1 MSTKSD
7 KTGST
12 ISLAT
17 STSSDTLSLPWI
29 LERDHLESF
38 PSTVSISIDTNVKPG
53 QYVLQ
58 SLFAEF
64 TIQAERKIEKV
75 MGESLESPLA
85 KSLQRR
91 EDPQFDQLLSSLSA
105 VAEHC
110 LPSLLKTLFEWYDL
124 QNEDDTSGQKQ
135 KTKNQTKGEKDFLSE
150 RRDLAVDFLFCLVLI
165 EVLKQLPVHPVPD
178 EMVLHIETLAFKHFK
193 HREVLQA
200 GPNAENFHIIADLYA
215 EVLGVVAQTRYMSI
229 RKRFLSELKELRSEP
244 QNVQTTQSIISLIM
258 GMKFYRVKMVTMD
271 DFEASCKLLHDCAN
285 YFLDVKD
292 KDIKHALAG
301 LLVEILIPVA
311 ACVKHEVNIP
321 VLKSFVE
328 KLYQTV
334 LDQCGKKKHSLAYF
348 PLVTC
353 LLCVSQK
360 QFFLS
365 NWHFFLTICL
375 SNLKHQKEAKMSRVA
390 LESLYRLLWVYMIR
404 IKCESNNTTHMRLQ
418 SIVNSLFPKGSRNIV
433 PRDTPLFIFV
443 KIIQFIAQEK
453 LDFAVRDVIFDLV
466 GVVPKWKVICP
477 ERMNIGLRA
486 FLVIADSRQQNDGTP
501 PMPAATSVMPSGNTL
516 RVKKTFLSKQLTEEA
531 AKSIGMIAYYPVVCK
546 ALNSILQMLNREV
559 GRPLLMTNV
568 QCVSKESDDVMTGE
582 RKLKIE
588 LFRTCVA
595 AIPRLIPEGLTRTAL
610 LEMLSW
616 LTVHRDEELRGLAFT
631 ALQNMMM
638 DLLEWRE
645 EVLHCFVQ
653 FVLTEVLDTFPL
665 ILENSLKMLVQ
676 LLTQWKLSEQGKEEK
691 TPRAPYERNPFA
703 NTLNMI
709 EGFSLVFLCSCRPIT
724 RRLAVVLLKEVRL
737 LFGILGYSRVDDDA
751 VIDTIDR
758 ACPLIVEGFL
768 NQLPPAER
776 AAIIATPSIDLHWL
790 VERSITTWSGSSYE
804 TTPNDTLNKALA
816 SHGMG
821 GFNPWIMCLANFFAS
836 DYLPHFCPTA
846 VYNAWPF
853 VYYRLSKLY
862 AHIDPSAPSDSRI
875 SIRSK
880 KTITMMDGNLALW
893 RNYLVMACSCAPP
906 STGYQTPR
914 RCLSPEPTGYSPP
927 DNSSPPDRQDL
938 RMATLIGNNSASTL
952 FNKFLVPHLRCENTD
967 IREAVVNGLGWTNAY
982 AFRDLMDELQP
993 LIRDAIER
1001 KQENMR
1007 RRRRRDFLR
1016 VHLIRVLE
1024 LLAEHGVFKE
1034 SFGRGMNK
1042 DAQSLNTIFVEYIDG
1057 MRMFL
1062 EGEGDKDSPT
1072 LQEIRLH
1079 FSGFIHKLIRS
1090 MPVENRANLLRKE
1103 AKYSIFFLCGS
1114 WCRKLGLS
1122 YGAVDRNPVYKDEQ
1136 LSHLEMESLKA
1147 MSSLLVCGEVF
1158 DPNALYQQGYLY
1170 SWLDNLLNCPDE
1182 RVHQLGK
1189 ETAIL
1194 LLENNPKLSML
1205 LTWTIDRCYTS
1216 TKQVADGCFQ
1226 AMAAVLNSREM
1237 YPCDL
1242 IPTLCVILLKAA
1254 DASFTTRNTAL
1265 NLLQVLHMRF
1275 YSSMDELLQAT
1286 YGKSHILLSQELAKL
1301 HPELTLA
1308 IFSELTERFDSA
1320 PLNIRQNILE
1330 VLLPW
1335 LYNIEL
1341 VESCHGHSTNRAA
1354 NKEKDADWDEE
1365 NECPLKGVGWGS
1377 ERATNIV
1384 LNNLFFIT
1392 SEYGEEHTQE
1402 LRQLWAG
1409 LCKCWPGNLRIIL
1422 DYLLMLSGI
1431 ATNPDL
1437 LPYVKMVLSFI
1448 AGAKSQT
1455 LIEELMR
1462 EMLSWDAINTH
1473 VERIDV
1479 PPYFRLFNSGKL
1491 SNADQEIGSMVS
1503 LMDKMDK
1510 DEEASEGGGMEK
1522 SVMDRNSDG
1531 MMFSG
1536 AFKSIPKVPSDPGTR
1551 ERTDSIAAKSDS
1563 TLRHSSC
1570 SSLGTLA
1577 SGNSNQSSDSGD
1589 RNSKLISSIVEE
1601 REEDKSLSSVQQSS
1615 TSKAFFSQWC
1625 AVFKARDYT
1634 PLPLPTPDDLYC
1646 APLCEDIDDNEPP
1659 HNSAL
1664 HRCNLAVVL
1673 MADLVTERL
1682 DIDWAIHLPNILH
1695 VVFLGLDHSRPLVHE
1710 HSKRLLLNLL
1720 IVLST
1725 HNDYVFIAQTL
1736 LTHCTMGEM
1745 STLVD
1750 HMPQAK
1756 EYDFTGCGSPTSTHP
1771 AESFMPDVVEASL
1784 MGSTTTLGGQ
1794 STSSTGS
1801 SGTVIAAS
1809 PMRAIHKNMDYLR
1822 GVDESSKALIE
1833 FLVTRKCRPMW
1844 CSEVITPRVVS
1855 IKSAEQIEVFLRH
1868 VLKIFKCSLK
1878 TTHLEQRWSQVALQL
1893 ALGCPI
1899 RHYAGRSF
1907 QMLRALCPPLNAR
1920 MMSDILRR
1928 LVDTVADQAEENQGY
1943 VTEILLTLEA
1953 MIEPLANE
1961 IMLPEIRDR
1970 SKSGT
1975 NYSSRKSSDLRKS
1988 TGNLLGSGTYDSG
2001 KRHASNLAGKITEN
2015 ATQVTNGKTELRG
2028 YSEHRTR
2035 TSSTSEGSSRR
2046 LFTRSISTTSIK
2058 SMGEQGSMEDKLN
2071 LLVQLFW
2078 ISVSLLESD
2087 YEYEFSL
2094 ALKLI
2099 DKLLKHLPP
2108 DRPEIR
2114 SKMESVLGR
2123 LKWQNFPGL
2132 QSLLL
2137 KGFTS
2142 ASTSEAT
2149 LHLIAKLTVYCHLL
2163 VVDPTQA
2170 AGFPMNVIAVLP
2182 YLIQHFEQPDKFAM
2196 EIANNISR
2204 MCSERYTHMSPL
2216 STVLTMYSE
2225 KTYNRD
2231 SKAWTGVVCKY
2242 VHNNYSQ
2249 FSISMMTFLIEVLEK
2264 GPMSNQLAV
2273 LTIVYSLIH
2282 NVDLMSAPMQQVND
2296 DLLRV
2301 IAKYVQG
2308 PHWKESLNILKLAV
2322 SRSSSL
2328 VKPSTAQDE
2337 SRRRS
2342 RANTDG
2348 GSRKDLPGR
2357 TMEFTFDLS
2366 KMVEREDKSTPVIR
2380 RKFTSMMTVMTTHS
2394 DESAA
2399 STLSSDDSSLSTE
2412 PTEVSQ
2418 LSSIGGSS
2426 GVSATPAS
2434 ANQSMVM
2441 SAWRKPQHS
2450 QRRTKDKLVKVL
2462 QTLGQNV
2469 GVSRSPSIIFSS
2481 TSDIALERQPS
2492 TCSSETTSLAD
2503 NINND
2508 NKLNESDE
2516 TFVFKDFDFLDV
2528 ELEGNDE
2535 KAFNW
2540 CVSRQSLESLD
2551 TIEPSAPP
2559 NLEAVIDREMKD
2571 SSDEDETNSN
2581 SGFEDNTSEPLLTPM
2596 YDSLPTRS
2604 HMSPSQSY
2612 SSIASEL
2619 EALDTISSTTH
2630 STYIYIPVD
2639 EVEEVWRAHVLA
2651 VMNDT
2656 TGQVAV
2662 NTFLTFTQLYKVM
2675 CQRFCYMT
2683 REVCNYL
2690 GDQLR
2695 DVASQFLS
2703 SLDLLR
2709 CKDDCPYV
2717 YIDTETLL
2725 STSLLD
2731 RHKYYV
2737 LWLQD
2742 NYNTYVDKRDST
2754 VQSLDAVKTSLK
2766 MQTMSSQGPEGR
2778 SPKSQ
2783 QVDLCR
2789 KLYKLHF
2796 QLLTLYDSY
2805 CKLVTNVST
2814 AKNVTKITDCSS
2826 EVSSVR
2832 MELIQMLGD
2841 IENEHSIPL
2850 PNMDPSQMTPEVAV
2864 TRLENFLA
2872 TKQFKIA
2879 IIQLHYFRSLWAS
2892 NVFGASEED
2901 DLDVLLALCSN
2912 QYNKQK
2918 TGVLVITTSNNS
2930 LSDSRNRL
2938 TDANMQLRAALTLAE
2953 SLETS
2958 DTENVMEPPIIV
2970 EEAAS
2975 DVILSPKAVTSPS
2988 QERLTP
2994 IKEIVVTEGE
3004 KRPEEKEV
3012 DTSKGSLDQST
3023 ESEVE
3028 ELDLSV
3034 KDASPLSQKGGNE
3047 LSQRDASELSQKDS
3061 SELSEEVERPKDE
3074 DADVMEEKS
3083 IIVEDSTK
3091 EAIVMKID
3099 GDDREAVDVNE
3110 GQEQAKCSNI
3120 EKDDSSQGDW
3130 KESEVEGTP
3139 VDAATYQ
3146 DDAKRME
3153 LFTSPERL
3161 VQKKKKASN
3170 VKRHSSPEVL
3180 EQTPLDSLIARIESG
3195 LIESKVDPDSDED
3208 IPAADENVQEKET
3221 NINTE
3226 EEVSERLNKPQE
3238 EDDKLEFDE
3247 LSVSEASEA
3256 SATLEADPSPGDLDD
3271 STKTDS
3277 EEEKLDGSGVW
3288 ERQGDSEPSSP
3299 TIHSTNL

>member
-1 MSTKSD
+1 MSTTSD

-29 LERDHLESF
+29 MERDHLESF
-38 PSTVSISIDTNVKPG
+38 PSSLSISIDTNVKPG

-124 QNEDDTSGQKQ
+124 QNEDDSSSQRQ
-135 KTKNQTKGEKDFLSE
+135 KTKNQAKGEKDFLAE

-178 EMVLHIETLAFKHFK
+178 EMVVHIETLAFKHFK

-215 EVLGVVAQTRYMSI
+215 EVLGVVAQTRYMSV

-258 GMKFYRVKMVTMD
+258 GMKFYRVKMMTMD

-285 YFLDVKD
+285 YFVDLKD

-334 LDQCGKKKHSLAYF
+334 LDPCSKKKHSLAYF

-365 NWHFFLTICL
+365 NWHYFLTICL
-375 SNLKHQKEAKMSRVA
+375 SHLKHQKEAKMSRVA
-390 LESLYRLLWVYMIR
+390 LESLYRLLWVYMVR
-404 IKCESNNTTHMRLQ
+404 IKCESNNTTNIRLQ
-418 SIVNSLFPKGSRNIV
+418 SIVNSLFPRGSRNVV

-443 KIIQFIAQEK
+443 KIIQFISQEK

-466 GVVPKWKVICP
+466 GVGSGGSAPKSRVLCP

-486 FLVIADSRQQNDGTP
+486 FLVIADSRQQKDGTP
-501 PMPAATSVMPSGNTL
+501 PMPATTSVMPSGNTL

-531 AKSIGMIAYYPVVCK
+531 AKSIGMITYYPVVCK
-546 ALNSILQMLNREV
+546 ALNGILQMLDREV

-568 QCVSKESDDVMTGE
+568 QCVNKESDDVMTGE

-595 AIPRLIPEGLTRTAL
+595 AIPRLIPEGLSRTAL
-610 LEMLSW
+610 LELLSR

-638 DLLEWRE
+638 DLVEWRE
-645 EVLHCFVQ
+645 EIMHYFVH
-653 FVLTEVLDTFPL
+653 FVLTEVHDTFPL

-676 LLTQWKLSEQGKEEK
+676 LLSQWRTSELGKEEK
-691 TPRAPYERNPFA
+691 TLSRAPYERNPFA
-703 NTLNMI
+703 NTLNMV

-724 RRLAVVLLKEVRL
+724 RRLAVVLLKEVRM

-751 VIDTIDR
+751 VIDIIDR
-758 ACPLIVEGFL
+758 ACATIVESFL

-776 AAIIATPSIDLHWL
+776 AAVIATPSIDLHWL
-790 VERSITTWSGSSYE
+790 VERSINTWSGSSYE
-804 TTPNDTLNKALA
+804 TTPNDSLNKALA
-816 SHGMG
+816 SYGMG
-821 GFNPWIMCLANFFAS
+821 GFNPWIMCLASFFAS
-836 DYLPHFCPTA
+836 DFLPHFCPTA

-853 VYYRLSKLY
+853 VYHRLSQLY
-862 AHIDPSAPSDSRI
+862 SNIDASAPSDSRI
-875 SIRSK
+875 SIRAK

-893 RNYLVMACSCAPP
+893 RNYLVFACSCAPP

-927 DNSSPPDRQDL
+927 DNLAPADRQDL
-938 RMATLIGNNSASTL
+938 RMATMIGSNSASTL
-952 FNKFLVPHLRCENTD
+952 FNKYLVPLLRCENTD
-967 IREAVVNGLGWTNAY
+967 IREAVVTGLGWTNAY

-1034 SFGRGMNK
+1034 SFVRGMNK
-1042 DAQSLNTIFVEYIDG
+1042 DSQSLNSIFVEYIDG
-1057 MRMFL
+1057 MRLFL
-1062 EGEGDKDSPT
+1062 ESEGDKDSPT

-1114 WCRKLGLS
+1114 WCRKLGVT

-1136 LSHLEMESLKA
+1136 MSHLEMESLQA
-1147 MSSLLVCGEVF
+1147 MSALLVCGEVF
-1158 DPNALYQQGYLY
+1158 DQNALYQEGYLY
-1170 SWLDNLLNCPDE
+1170 SWLDNLLDCPDE

-1216 TKQVADGCFQ
+1216 HKQVADGCFQ
-1226 AMAAVLNSREM
+1226 AMAAILNSRET

-1254 DASFTTRNTAL
+1254 DACRTTRNTAL
-1265 NLLQVLHMRF
+1265 NLMQVLHMRF
-1275 YSSMDELLQAT
+1275 FPDELLQAT

-1320 PLNIRQNILE
+1320 LLNIRQNILE

-1341 VESCHGHSTNRAA
+1341 VESSAAHGSSRNA
-1354 NKEKDADWDEE
+1354 NKEEDADWDDE
-1365 NECPLKGVGWGS
+1365 NECPLKGNGWGS

-1384 LNNLFFIT
+1384 LNNMFFIT
-1392 SEYGEEHTQE
+1392 AEYGEEHTRE
-1402 LRQLWAG
+1402 LQQLWAG
-1409 LCKCWPGNLRIIL
+1409 LCKCWPGNLCIIL
-1422 DYLLMLSGI
+1422 DYLFLLSGI

-1448 AGAKSQT
+1448 AGAKSQS
-1455 LIEELMR
+1455 LVKELLR
-1462 EMLSWDAINTH
+1462 ELLSWDPINTH
-1473 VERIDV
+1473 VERITV
-1479 PPYFRLFNSGKL
+1479 PPYFRPFNSGKL
-1491 SNADQEIGSMVS
+1491 CNADQEIGSMVS

-1510 DEEASEGGGMEK
+1510 DEDTSGEIGGMEK
-1522 SVMDRNSDG
+1522 SLLEKNPDG
-1531 MMFSG
+1531 VLFSG
-1536 AFKSIPKVPSDPGTR
+1536 AFKTIPKVPSDPGTR
-1551 ERTDSIAAKSDS
+1551 ERTDSFAKSDS

-1589 RNSKLISSIVEE
+1589 RNSKLVSRIVEE
-1601 REEDKSLSSVQQSS
+1601 KEEEQSLLSIHNS
-1615 TSKAFFSQWC
+1615 TPKALFSQWR
-1625 AVFKARDYT
+1625 ALYKSRDYA
-1634 PLPLPTPDDLYC
+1634 PLPLPTPDELHC
-1646 APLCEDIDDNEPP
+1646 APLYEDIDDNEPP
-1659 HNSAL
+1659 HSAVL

-1736 LTHCTMGEM
+1736 LSHDTMGEM
-1745 STLVD
+1745 STLVEQ
-1750 HMPQAK
+1750 MPQAK
-1756 EYDFTGCGSPTSTHP
+1756 EYDFTGSVSPTSTHP
-1771 AESFMPDVVEASL
+1771 AEAFMTDVVEGSM

-1809 PMRAIHKNMDYLR
+1809 PLRTIHKNVDYLR
-1822 GVDESSKALIE
+1822 GVDESAKALIE

-1868 VLKIFKCSLK
+1868 VVKIFKSSLK

-1893 ALGCPI
+1893 ALVCPI

-1907 QMLRALCPPLNAR
+1907 QMVRALSPSLNAR

-1953 MIEPLANE
+1953 MIEPLAYE
-1961 IMLPEIRDR
+1961 IMLPDIRDR

-1975 NYSSRKSSDLRKS
+1975 VYSSRKSSDMRKS
-1988 TGNLLGSGTYDSG
+1988 TGNLHGSGSGMYDSS
-2001 KRHASNLAGKITEN
+2001 KRHASNMAVKITEN

-2028 YSEHRTR
+2028 YGEHRTR
-2035 TSSTSEGSSRR
+2035 TSSTSEGSGRR

-2058 SMGEQGSMEDKLN
+2058 SMGEQGSIEEKLN
-2071 LLVQLFW
+2071 LLIQLFW

-2108 DRPEIR
+2108 DRPEVR
-2114 SKMESVLGR
+2114 SKMESVLSR

-2149 LHLIAKLTVYCHLL
+2149 LHLIAKLTVYCHLQ

-2204 MCSERYTHMSPL
+2204 MCSERYTHMAPL

-2348 GSRKDLPGR
+2348 GGSRKDLPGR

-2426 GVSATPAS
+2426 GTATTSAS

-2450 QRRTKDKLVKVL
+2450 QRRTRDRLVKVL
-2462 QTLGQNV
+2462 QALGQNV
-2469 GVSRSPSIIFSS
+2469 GVSRSPSVIFSS

-2559 NLEAVIDREMKD
+2559 NLDAVIDGEMKD
-2571 SSDEDETNSN
+2571 SSDDDETNSN
-2581 SGFEDNTSEPLLTPM
+2581 SGVEDNTNETLVASI
-2596 YDSLPTRS
+2596 YDPASTHGHL
-2604 HMSPSQSY
+2604 SPAQSY

-2619 EALDTISSTTH
+2619 EGLDSNSANFSSTH
-2630 STYIYIPVD
+2630 STFIYIPVD
-2639 EVEEVWRAHVLA
+2639 EVEEVWRSHVQAIL
-2651 VMNDT
+2651 NDT
-2656 TGQVAV
+2656 SGKVAV
-2662 NTFLTFTQLYKVM
+2662 NTFHTFMQLFKVM
-2675 CQRFCYMT
+2675 CQRFCNLT

-2690 GDQLR
+2690 GDKLR
-2695 DVASQFLS
+2695 DVATQFLS
-2703 SLDLLR
+2703 TLELLR
-2709 CKDDCPYV
+2709 SRDDCPYV
-2717 YIDTETLL
+2717 YVDTETMLSANLL
-2725 STSLLD
+2725 E
-2731 RHKYYV
+2731 RHKYCV
-2737 LWLQD
+2737 LELQEH
-2742 NYNTYVDKRDST
+2742 YNTYVDKRDLT
-2754 VQSLDAVKTSLK
+2754 VQNLDAVKTSLK
-2766 MQTMSSQGPEGR
+2766 IQTMSLQGPDGR
-2778 SPKSQ
+2778 SPKNQ
-2783 QVDLCR
+2783 QLFLNLQVNLCR
-2789 KLYKLHF
+2789 KLYRLHF
-2796 QLLTLYDSY
+2796 QLLMLYDSY
-2805 CKLVTNVST
+2805 CKLVTRTSS
-2814 AKNVTKITDCSS
+2814 AKNIAKITDCSS
-2826 EVSSVR
+2826 EVNSMR
-2832 MELIQMLGD
+2832 IELIQAISD
-2841 IENEHSIPL
+2841 VENSPDVPH
-2850 PNMDPSQMTPEVAV
+2850 PNIDTSQMTPEVAV
-2864 TRLENFLA
+2864 AKLENCLA
-2872 TKQFKIA
+2872 TKQFKLA
-2879 IIQLHYFRSLWAS
+2879 ILQLHNFRSMWSS
-2892 NVFGASEED
+2892 NVFGSSEED
-2901 DLDVLLALCSN
+2901 DLDVLIALCCKQCS
-2912 QYNKQK
+2912 KQK
-2918 TGVLVITTSNNS
+2918 TGVLVITSSNNS
-2930 LSDSRNRL
+2930 LADSRNRL
-2938 TDANMQLRAALTLAE
+2938 TDANMQLRSALTLAE
-2953 SLETS
+2953 TLETK
-2958 DTENVMEPPIIV
+2958 DTDDAMEPPIIV
-2970 EEAAS
+2970 EEASS
-2975 DVILSPKAVTSPS
+2975 DVVITPKAVTSPR

-2994 IKEIVVTEGE
+2994 IKEILATEGE
-3004 KRPEEKEV
+3004 KRFEEKEV
-3012 DTSKGSLDQST
+3012 DTSKESFEQST

-3028 ELDLSV
+3028 EVDITLEDT
-3034 KDASPLSQKGGNE
+3034 SPLQK
-3047 LSQRDASELSQKDS
+3047 
-3061 SELSEEVERPKDE
+3061 EVKPDNN
-3074 DADVMEEKS
+3074 DADVMEETPTDAQE
-3083 IIVEDSTK
+3083 IIK
-3091 EAIVMKID
+3091 EAIVMQLNGGDED
-3099 GDDREAVDVNE
+3099 GVDE
-3110 GQEQAKCSNI
+3110 KDKQSQAKYSEI
-3120 EKDDSSQGDW
+3120 EQDI
-3130 KESEVEGTP
+3130 VEDNSKAPTEDGANTP
-3139 VDAATYQ
+3139 SYQ
-3146 DDAKRME
+3146 DNIKRIE
-3153 LFTSPERL
+3153 VFTSPERIIS
-3161 VQKKKKASN
+3161 KSEKESD
-3170 VKRHSSPEVL
+3170 VKPHSSPDMSEN
-3180 EQTPLDSLIARIESG
+3180 TPLDSLMARLESS
-3195 LIESKVDPDSDED
+3195 LVESKVDPDTDED
-3208 IPAADENVQEKET
+3208 NGDEEANDNIANIEKT
-3221 NINTE
+3221 IGKDE
-3226 EEVSERLNKPQE
+3226 EEEGDAAGGTS
-3238 EDDKLEFDE
+3238 DDVAE
-3247 LSVSEASEA
+3247 LA
-3256 SATLEADPSPGDLDD
+3256 
-3271 STKTDS
+3271 STKTKS
-3277 EEEKLDGSGVW
+3277 EDEKLDRIGVFDR
-3288 ERQGDSEPSSP
+3288 EIDSEPSSP
-3299 TIHSTNL
+3299 TVHSTDL